1 MVAAARN
8 PHLPHLALRNGSPA
22 IRPAELARQVHAAVG
37 RSTAPPSLLELAGW
51 ELRVAEL
58 SADVGGQDALLIPTS
73 AGSFQIVVDPRLSAR
88 QYWWSPDRPSRTLID
103 SVIAF
108 RIAHEIGHTFFYAP
122 GTPGSPPR
130 RRTPLTPQEEDFCD
144 LFAAALVVQDDAAP
158 DASYIAEVARRHG
171 GNIELAALWAAS
183 SSHVTVDIVT
193 DQGSQRFGRHHR
205 RKARVTSAVAGQVE
219 VRVAA

>member
-1 MVAAARN
+1 M
-8 PHLPHLALRNGSPA
+8 
-22 IRPAELARQVHAAVG
+22 
-37 RSTAPPSLLELAGW
+37 
-51 ELRVAEL
+51 AEL

-88 QYWWSPDRPSRTLID
+88 QYWWAPDRPSKTLID

-144 LFAAALVVQDDAAP
+144 LFAAALVVQDDGPP
-158 DASYIAEVARRHG
+158 DADYIAEVARRYG
-171 GNIELAALWAAS
+171 GNIELAALWAANS
-183 SSHVTVDIVT
+183 SNVTVNIVT
-193 DQGSQRFGRHHR
+193 DHGSQRFGRHHR
-205 RKARVTSAVAGQVE
+205 RKARLTSAVAGQVE